1 MAINP
6 AANNERA
13 SADWSEFGFA
23 RVAAVA
29 PPVHLG
35 DPAANA
41 VEIAEWAGRL
51 DADGASIIV
60 FPELSLTGYTCED
73 LFLTDE
79 LRFRTETAIASLC
92 ARTVTLTAL
101 IIVGAPLAL
110 PDGRR
115 VNAALAIRRGA
126 VHGAVPKQ
134 HLPNAGEFYE
144 RRWFTPG
151 FDIDA
156 TVTIAGLA
164 PFPVSPGLLFRVGAS
179 TVGIEICEDL
189 WAPDPPSTALA
200 LAGANV
206 IVNPSGSNELVA
218 KADYRRELVRQQ
230 SARTHCAYIY
240 AGAGPMESTKDLV
253 FGGHTMIAENGSML
267 SEGERFVLAG
277 ASTTSDIDMVRLDNE
292 RARDVTW
299 STAPRGLHATVI
311 DVGATKQQL
320 SELLRVVVRNPF
332 VPDEPATRDE
342 RAAEIL
348 AIQSVGL
355 ARRLLAARSK
365 RVVIGVSGG
374 LDSTLALLV
383 CAEAMRRLGR
393 PTSAIVGITMPGFGT
408 TVRTHTAADQ
418 LMELLGVT
426 ARTIPISASVSQH
439 FTDIGHDPLDHSV
452 VFENAQARERTQ
464 VLFDVANQVDG
475 IVVGTGDLS
484 ELALGWC
491 TYNAD
496 HMSNYGVNAS
506 VPKTLVRHLVRW
518 FADQASTGTELAVV
532 LHDIADTPVSPE
544 LLPPDAAGNIVQ
556 ETEDVIGPY
565 ELHDFFLFH
574 LLRNGES
581 RAKIRAL
588 SILAFTGAYDATTI
602 DGWLDVFWRRFHTQQ
617 FKRTTLPAGPKVG
630 SVSVSPRGDLRLP
643 DELRGEPPK
652 T

>member
-1 MAINP
+1 MASTP
-6 AANNERA
+6 APHSERA
-13 SADWSEFGFA
+13 PADWTDFGFI
-23 RVAAVA
+23 RVAAAA
-29 PPVHLG
+29 PPIQLG
-35 DPAANA
+35 DPVANA
-41 VEIAEWAGRL
+41 TEIASWAQRL

-79 LRFRTETAIASLC
+79 LRTRTEAGIAALC
-92 ARTVTLTAL
+92 AKTATLAAL
-101 IIVGAPLAL
+101 IVVGAPLAL
-110 PDGRR
+110 ADGRR

-151 FDIDA
+151 FDIA
-156 TVTIAGLA
+156 TTVTIPGVG
-164 PFPVSPGLLFRVGAS
+164 PFPVAPNLLFRVGAA

-240 AGAGPMESTKDLV
+240 AGAGPTESTKDLV
-253 FGGHTMIAENGSML
+253 FGGHTMVAENGSML
-267 SEGERFVLAG
+267 AEGERFVFAG
-277 ASTTSDIDMVRLDNE
+277 ASVTTDIDVARLDNE

-299 STAPRGLHATVI
+299 STAPRGLAATII
-311 DVGATKQQL
+311 DLGATKAAL
-320 SELLRVVVRNPF
+320 SDLRRVVPRSPF
-332 VPDEPATRDE
+332 VPDDPLTRDE

-355 ARRLLAARSK
+355 ARRMMAAGSERL
-365 RVVIGVSGG
+365 VIGVSGG

-383 CAEAMRRLGR
+383 CAEAVRRLDR
-393 PTSAIVGITMPGFGT
+393 PMSAIVGITMPGFGT
-408 TVRTHTAADQ
+408 TIRTRTAADQ
-418 LMELLGVT
+418 LMELLGIT
-426 ARTIPISASVSQH
+426 ARTIPISASVGQH
-439 FTDIGHDPLDHSV
+439 FIDIGHDPADHSV
-452 VFENAQARERTQ
+452 VYENAQARERTQ
-464 VLFDVANQVDG
+464 ILFDIANQVNG

-496 HMSNYGVNAS
+496 HMANYSVNSS
-506 VPKTLVRHLVRW
+506 VPKSLVRHLVRW
-518 FADQASTGTELAVV
+518 FADRPSTSEALRVV
-532 LHDIADTPVSPE
+532 LHDVADTPVSPE

-574 LLRNGES
+574 LLRNGAS

-588 SILAFTGAYDATTI
+588 GIFAFDGSYDSATI
-602 DGWLDVFWRRFHTQQ
+602 DGWLDMFWRRFHSQQ
-617 FKRTTLPAGPKVG
+617 FKRTTLPPGPKIG

-643 DELRGEPPK
+643 DELRG
-652 T
+652 